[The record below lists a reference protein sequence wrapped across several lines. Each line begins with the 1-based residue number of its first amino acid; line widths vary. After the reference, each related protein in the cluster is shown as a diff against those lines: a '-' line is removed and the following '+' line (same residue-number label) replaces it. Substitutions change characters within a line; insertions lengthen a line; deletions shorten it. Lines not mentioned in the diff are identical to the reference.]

1 MFSRVVVCLMGPT
14 ASGKTDIAIR
24 LSTRFPVELVS
35 VDSAL
40 VYRGMDIGTAK
51 PDTLTLKK
59 YPHALIDI
67 VDPEPH
73 LGNRAPGLYMN
84 VGGSLLEGILQQ
96 PVNDFDHM
104 LVVGVRIF
112 AGAQVQ

>member
-59 YPHALIDI
+59 YPHAP
-67 VDPEPH
+67 VSYTH
-73 LGNRAPGLYMN
+73 LRAH
-84 VGGSLLEGILQQ
+84 ET
-96 PVNDFDHM
+96 
-104 LVVGVRIF
+104 
-112 AGAQVQ
+112 